1 MPRDIDM
8 SQASDFERRLTVQ
21 DHDALRL
28 WLRLMSVH
36 KLIAGE
42 VRQRLQRRFDIT
54 LPRFD
59 LMAQLE
65 HEPSGLRMVDLSNRL
80 MVTSGNVTQI
90 TDQLEREGLVE
101 RHPDPQ
107 SRRACQVRLTSAG
120 RRAFAPIAA
129 AHEEWM
135 VELLSGLTKIE
146 KKSILSLLAK
156 ERAFL
161 ARYGRNARG
170 TAAHRNRKRT
180 GVSLRPAQGGKK

>member
-1 MPRDIDM
+1 MRRDSDV
-8 SQASDFERRLTVQ
+8 SPASDFERRLTPQ
-21 DHDALRL
+21 DHGALRL

-36 KLIAGE
+36 KLIAGT
-42 VRQRLQRRFDIT
+42 VRQRLQQQFDMT

-80 MVTSGNVTQI
+80 MVTSGNITQI

-107 SRRACQVRLTSAG
+107 SRRACQVRLTPAG

-135 VELLSGLTKIE
+135 KELLSGLTKKE
-146 KKSILSLLAK
+146 KRSILALLAK

-161 ARYGRNARG
+161 ATYGRDG
-170 TAAHRNRKRT
+170 DGAAAPRNRKRT
-180 GVSLRPAQGGKK
+180 GASRRPAHGR